1 MDIQISNL
9 TKTFDTQKA
18 VNDISF
24 SVKKGEIVGFLG
36 PNGAGKSTT
45 MKLITGFLK
54 LESGDISINGSS
66 IQKTSDVIKKNI
78 GYLPEHNPLYL
89 DMTILDYLDYCGSLQ
104 KMSPQKIK
112 SRSREMIKVCGL
124 NKEKHKFISELSKG
138 YRQRVG
144 IAQAMIHDPEILILD
159 EPTTGLDPNQIIEIR
174 KLIKSLGKE
183 KTVILSTHILPEVE
197 ATCDRILI
205 INNGQ
210 IVADGTA
217 EDLKSGSTGQDTI
230 KLRIDSQNIDDV
242 KEQITTIPT
251 VLSLEIT
258 NKELGTIMV
267 KSSSNANITKL
278 IFELCVKNKWILH
291 EMTPEQTKLED
302 IFRNLTLN

>member
-24 SVKKGEIVGFLG
+24 SVKQGEIVGFLG

-54 LESGDISINGSS
+54 LESGDISIDGRS
-66 IQKTSDVIKKNI
+66 IKKTSDVIKKNI
-78 GYLPEHNPLYL
+78 GYLPEHNPLYH
-89 DMTILDYLDYCGSLQ
+89 DMTVLDYLNYCGSLQ
-104 KMSPQKIK
+104 KMSPLKIE
-112 SRSREMIKVCGL
+112 SRTIEMIKVCGL

-217 EDLKSGSTGQDTI
+217 VDLKSGSTGQDTI
-230 KLRIDSQNIDDV
+230 KLRIDSKNIDDV

-251 VLSLEIT
+251 VVSVDIS
-258 NKELGTIMV
+258 NKETGLIMV
-267 KSSSNANITKL
+267 KSTSNPNITKL

-291 EMTPEQTKLED
+291 EMTPDQTKLED

>member
-24 SVKKGEIVGFLG
+24 SVKQGEIVGFLG

-54 LESGDISINGSS
+54 LESGDISIDGGS
-66 IQKTSDVIKKNI
+66 IKKTSDVIKKNI

-89 DMTILDYLDYCGSLQ
+89 DMTVLDYLSYCGSLQ
-104 KMSPQKIK
+104 KMSPLKIK
-112 SRSREMIKVCGL
+112 SRTIEMIKVCGL

-230 KLRIDSQNIDDV
+230 KLRIDSKNIDDV

-251 VLSLEIT
+251 VVSVDIT
-258 NKELGTIMV
+258 NKETGIIMV
-267 KSSSNANITKL
+267 KSTSNPNITKL

-291 EMTPEQTKLED
+291 EMTPDQTKLED

>member
-24 SVKKGEIVGFLG
+24 SVKQGEIIGFLG

-54 LESGDISINGSS
+54 LESGDISIDGRS
-66 IQKTSDVIKKNI
+66 IKKTSDVIKKNI

-89 DMTILDYLDYCGSLQ
+89 DMTVLDYLSYCGSLQ
-104 KMSPQKIK
+104 NMSPLKIK
-112 SRSREMIKVCGL
+112 SRTIEMIKVCGL

-174 KLIKSLGKE
+174 KLIKSLGKQ

-230 KLRIDSQNIDDV
+230 KLRIDSQDIDDV
-242 KEQITTIPT
+242 KQQITTIPT
-251 VLSLEIT
+251 VVSVDIT
-258 NKELGTIMV
+258 NKETGIIMV
-267 KSSSNANITKL
+267 KSSSNPNITKL

-291 EMTPEQTKLED
+291 EMTPDQTKLED

>member
-1 MDIQISNL
+1 MTVEISNL
-9 TKTFDTQKA
+9 TKTFDGQKA
-18 VNDISF
+18 LNDISF
-24 SVKKGEIVGFLG
+24 SVKQGEIVGFLG

-45 MKLITGFLK
+45 MKLVTGFLN
-54 LESGDISINGSS
+54 LESGNISINGNNIS
-66 IQKTSDVIKKNI
+66 KYPDLIKNKI

-89 DMTILDYLDYCGSLQ
+89 DMRVTDYLNYCGSLQ
-104 KMSPQKIK
+104 KMSSSEIINRTK
-112 SRSREMIKVCGL
+112 EMIKVCGL
-124 NKEKHKFISELSKG
+124 NKEKHKFIGELSKG

-144 IAQAMIHDPEILILD
+144 IAQAMIHNPEILILD

-205 INNGQ
+205 INNGE

-217 EDLKSGSTGQDTI
+217 EDLKSAATAQETI
-230 KLRIDSQNIDDV
+230 KLRIDCDGI
-242 KEQITTIPT
+242 KEVENLISKITGVLT
-251 VLSLEIT
+251 VEIRNEET
-258 NKELGTIMV
+258 GEILV
-267 KSSSNANITKL
+267 KSSSNLNITKS
-278 IFELCVKNKWILH
+278 IFELCVKNQWILH
-291 EMTPEQTKLED
+291 EMTPNQTKLED

>member
-24 SVKKGEIVGFLG
+24 SVKQGEIVGFLG

-54 LESGDISINGSS
+54 LESGDISIDGGS
-66 IQKTSDVIKKNI
+66 IKKTSDVIKKNI

-89 DMTILDYLDYCGSLQ
+89 DMTVLDYLNYCGSLQ
-104 KMSPQKIK
+104 KMSPLKIK
-112 SRSREMIKVCGL
+112 SRTIEMIKVCGL

-230 KLRIDSQNIDDV
+230 KLRIDSKNIDDV

-251 VLSLEIT
+251 VVSVDIT
-258 NKELGTIMV
+258 NKETGIIMV
-267 KSSSNANITKL
+267 KSTSNPNITKL

-291 EMTPEQTKLED
+291 EMTPDQTKLED

>member
-24 SVKKGEIVGFLG
+24 SVKQGEIVGFLG

-54 LESGDISINGSS
+54 LESGDISIDGRS
-66 IQKTSDVIKKNI
+66 IKKTSDVIKKNI

-89 DMTILDYLDYCGSLQ
+89 DMTVLDYLNYCGSLQ
-104 KMSPQKIK
+104 KMSPLKIE
-112 SRSREMIKVCGL
+112 SRTIEMIKVCGL

-230 KLRIDSQNIDDV
+230 KLRIDSKNIDDV

-251 VLSLEIT
+251 VVSVDIT
-258 NKELGTIMV
+258 NKETGIIMV
-267 KSSSNANITKL
+267 KSTSNPNITKL

-291 EMTPEQTKLED
+291 EMTPDQTKLED

>member
-291 EMTPEQTKLED
+291 EMTPQQTKLED

>member
-1 MDIQISNL
+1 
-9 TKTFDTQKA
+9 
-18 VNDISF
+18 
-24 SVKKGEIVGFLG
+24 
-36 PNGAGKSTT
+36 
-45 MKLITGFLK
+45 
-54 LESGDISINGSS
+54 
-66 IQKTSDVIKKNI
+66 
-78 GYLPEHNPLYL
+78 
-89 DMTILDYLDYCGSLQ
+89 
-104 KMSPQKIK
+104 
-112 SRSREMIKVCGL
+112 MIKVCGL

-291 EMTPEQTKLED
+291 ENDSTANKT
-302 IFRNLTLN
+302 

>member
-24 SVKKGEIVGFLG
+24 SVKQGEIVGFLG

-54 LESGDISINGSS
+54 LESGDISIDGRS
-66 IQKTSDVIKKNI
+66 IKKTSDVIKKNI
-78 GYLPEHNPLYL
+78 GYLPEHNPLYH
-89 DMTILDYLDYCGSLQ
+89 DMTVLDYLNYCGSLQ
-104 KMSPQKIK
+104 KMSPLKIE
-112 SRSREMIKVCGL
+112 SRTIEMIKVCGL

-230 KLRIDSQNIDDV
+230 KLRIDSKNIDDV

-251 VLSLEIT
+251 VVSVDIT
-258 NKELGTIMV
+258 NKETGIIMV
-267 KSSSNANITKL
+267 KSTSNPNITKL

-291 EMTPEQTKLED
+291 EMTPDQTKLED